1 MGDAPDG
8 QARLP
13 AARTVSDRTPARAAV
28 LRTQGG
34 KFLVEPISIEAPRN
48 DEVLVRV
55 RAAGLCHTDLIARD
69 QLYPVPQ
76 PIVLGH
82 EGAGIVE
89 RVGAGVTKV
98 APGDRVVMSFLA
110 CGTCPNCR
118 AGAPAYCAEL
128 FGLCF
133 GGCRPDGSSALA
145 DDHGGLLHGH
155 FFGQSSFATHAM
167 ASERNVVKLPDTI
180 PFELAAPLACGL
192 QTGAGAVLNVLRPR
206 LGESIALFGAGAVGL
221 SAVMA
226 AKAIGAGPV
235 IVVDPNPARLAL
247 ALELGADLTIDPTAL
262 DPVAT
267 IRKQYGG
274 ARFSLEATGRADV
287 LRQAIDALMPRG
299 VCGIVGAPALGVE
312 ACFDVSDVMVG
323 GKTIRGIVEGDSVP
337 DRLIPE
343 LIRLHAEGLF
353 PIEKLVRTYT
363 LDQINDA
370 VADAEAGTVVKPV
383 IVFA

>member
-1 MGDAPDG
+1 M
-8 QARLP
+8 
-13 AARTVSDRTPARAAV
+13 SDRTAARAAV
-28 LRTQGG
+28 LRTRGG
-34 KFLVEPISIEAPRN
+34 RFEIEPITLDAPRD

-55 RAAGLCHTDLIARD
+55 MAAGLCHTDLIARD

-82 EGAGIVE
+82 EGAGVVE
-89 RVGAGVTKV
+89 RVGAGVTGV

-110 CGTCPNCR
+110 CGKCPNCR
-118 AGAPAYCAEL
+118 AAAPAYCAEL

-133 GGCRPDGSSALA
+133 GGCRPDGTSALA
-145 DDHGGLLHGH
+145 DEHGALVHGH
-155 FFGQSSFATHAM
+155 FFGQSSFATHAI
-167 ASERNVVKLPDTI
+167 ASERNVVKFSDGT

-192 QTGAGAVLNVLRPR
+192 QTGAGAVLNVFRPAPGDS
-206 LGESIALFGAGAVGL
+206 LAVFGAGAVGL

-226 AKAIGAGPV
+226 ARSMDAGPV

-247 ALELGADLTIDPTAL
+247 ARELGADLTIDPTIS
-262 DPVAT
+262 DPVDI

-274 ARFSLEATGRADV
+274 ARYSLEATGRPDV
-287 LRQAIDALMPRG
+287 LRQSIDALAPRG
-299 VCGIVGAPALGVE
+299 MCGIVGAPALGVE
-312 ACFDVSDVMVG
+312 ASFDVSDVMVG

-343 LIRLHAEGLF
+343 LLWLHAAGRF

-363 LDQINDA
+363 LDRINDA

-383 IVFA
+383 IVFG